1 MTKEGEPSQR
11 ALLSVAL
18 VDPSLL
24 AVVIEPEGGERLDAT
39 EDLHDGNVPTG
50 VRPAEVE
57 RPRPTIR
64 EVRAIRSLLYNRLLL
79 EVVQRRIE
87 KAEVIIL
94 SYLLIQGETGA
105 QIGPYLVEV
114 DADHGIGV
122 TRIAD
127 DDGWHQP
134 YFPEMETISTT

>member
-1 MTKEGEPSQR
+1 M
-11 ALLSVAL
+11 LLSMAFI
-18 VDPSLL
+18 DPTPP
-24 AVVIEPEGGERLDAT
+24 AAVIEPEGGEWLDAT
-39 EDLHDGNVPTG
+39 EDLRDGNVPTDL
-50 VRPAEVE
+50 RPAEVE
-57 RPRPTIR
+57 RPGPTIR

-94 SYLLIQGETGA
+94 SYLLLQGETGA

-127 DDGWHQP
+127 DDAWHQP
-134 YFPEMETISTT
+134 YFPEMETLSTT

>member
-11 ALLSVAL
+11 TLLSVAL
-18 VDPSLL
+18 VDPSPP
-24 AVVIEPEGGERLDAT
+24 AVVVDPGGGERFDAT
-39 EDLHDGNVPTG
+39 ENLRDGNVPAG
-50 VRPAEVE
+50 MCPAEVE
-57 RPRPTIR
+57 RPGPTIR

-94 SYLLIQGETGA
+94 SYLLLQGEAGA

-114 DADHGIGV
+114 DADHRIDV
-122 TRIAD
+122 TRIAE

-134 YFPEMETISTT
+134 YFPEMETSSTA

>member
-1 MTKEGEPSQR
+1 M
-11 ALLSVAL
+11 AL
-18 VDPSLL
+18 VAPSSPA
-24 AVVIEPEGGERLDAT
+24 AVVEPGRGERFDAV
-39 EDLHDGNVPTG
+39 DGLLDGNVPADLH
-50 VRPAEVE
+50 PAEVE
-57 RPRPTIR
+57 RPGPTIR

-94 SYLLIQGETGA
+94 SYLLLQGEAGA

-122 TRIAD
+122 TRIAE
-127 DDGWHQP
+127 DDGWRQP